1 MAKKKD
7 TQELEVVNDELIE
20 STEEVA
26 PITMMEV
33 QPTIKNGYIRI
44 RRKGKEGNGIVIS
57 VRLWG
62 VQFKSEDWDILEEY
76 KKK

>member
-7 TQELEVVNDELIE
+7 TQELELANDELIE
-20 STEEVA
+20 STEDVQ
-26 PITMMEV
+26 PITLMEV

-44 RRKGKEGNGIVIS
+44 KRKGKEGKGIVIS

-62 VQFKSEDWDILEEY
+62 VQFKSEEWEIVEEY

>member
-1 MAKKKD
+1 MPKKKEIVE
-7 TQELEVVNDELIE
+7 TLENELVET
-20 STEEVA
+20 SEEVT
-26 PITMMEV
+26 PITLMES

-44 RRKGKEGNGIVIS
+44 KRKGKEGNGVVIS

-62 VQFKSEDWDILEEY
+62 VQFKESEWEIVEEY